1 MASKKMMPVNAMRE
15 QLIDKATTDKAFRER
30 LIADPKNTIR
40 EELNVTIPAGFD
52 VEVLEDGATKG
63 YLVLPPSAELNE
75 ADLQQAA
82 GGTSKVVYF
91 WALVTGAIDS

>member
-1 MASKKMMPVNAMRE
+1 MASKMMPVNVMRE
-15 QLIDKATTDKAFRER
+15 RLVDKATTDKAFRER

-63 YLVLPPSAELNE
+63 YLVLPPSADLNE
-75 ADLQQAA
+75 VDLKQAA
-82 GGTSKVVYF
+82 GGTTWEFF
-91 WALVTGAIDS
+91 WALGKKW